1 MEVTDFRPQEKQHGI
16 DKAKT
21 DLQGLSLM
29 DTSQGEKGDSGLMV
43 LNLVC
48 YWITNKTVENRFFGS
63 TLRDFNWSGYGIK
76 ASPSESAMWC

>member
-1 MEVTDFRPQEKQHGI
+1 MGVTDFRPQEKQHGI

-43 LNLVC
+43 LNFVC
-48 YWITNKTVENRFFGS
+48 Y
-63 TLRDFNWSGYGIK
+63 
-76 ASPSESAMWC
+76 